1 MGGESGEVSRMTA
14 FISVCFLV
22 GMCYIA
28 WVWIFDNDF
37 KKARKRNTR
46 GVKNAKTIKNVG
58 VGHKNKR
65 K

>member
-1 MGGESGEVSRMTA
+1 MTA

-37 KKARKRNTR
+37 KKARKRHTR